1 MYMLIANFFLF
12 EFVHT
17 LRMYRLV
24 IYIHVVDIC
33 NREDERERRRE
44 YYIII
49 IIIIILLLYYYY

>member
-17 LRMYRLV
+17 LRMYRFV
-24 IYIHVVDIC
+24 IDIHVVDIC

-44 YYIII
+44 
-49 IIIIILLLYYYY
+49 